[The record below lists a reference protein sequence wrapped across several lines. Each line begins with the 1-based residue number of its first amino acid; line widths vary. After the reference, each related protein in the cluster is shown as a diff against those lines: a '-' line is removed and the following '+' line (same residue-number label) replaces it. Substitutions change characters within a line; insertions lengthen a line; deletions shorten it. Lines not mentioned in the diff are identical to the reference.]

1 MVDYKR
7 SSNCNIITSRIDQ
20 EESNAIGMTRLT
32 EESNAIGM
40 TRLTEESKLI
50 RTMVLSKSTQKL
62 DSTT

>member
-20 EESNAIGMTRLT
+20 EESNAIGMTRL
-32 EESNAIGM
+32 I
-40 TRLTEESKLI
+40 EESKLI